1 MFTFFTMNTFST
13 LSDQAAA
20 TLSGG
25 YDCNPKPNYPCEP
38 KQPDYSWMAKLY
50 LPKIYLPKIEIKWG
64 CYTPKHKTSYC

>member
-25 YDCNPKPNYPCEP
+25 HKLYYPCEQ

-64 CYTPKHKTSYC
+64 CYMPRHKTSYC